1 MKKLAAGLLGLIV
14 ILVAAVLIGP
24 SFFDWNSQKGRIT
37 AEVERLTGRK
47 LTIDGDLSLA
57 ILPAPAFSAAQVRF
71 ANIEGGSAPTMIEL
85 ESIDVRVSLIP
96 LIQGRVE
103 VERIDLVRPTILVEV
118 LPDGRANWEIA
129 GPDQAAP
136 ATRPG
141 RPGDRSS
148 VFLEQVRL
156 HSVRISDGT
165 LIYRDATAARE
176 ERITGLNAE
185 IAAGSLNG
193 PFTVTGDVVV
203 HGIKTAF
210 DVAVG
215 QLVAQGATSL
225 NVKLDLPDAG
235 AKARFGGAVSRYPG
249 GASLR
254 GKLKAEG
261 GSLAAVVALLAGGGV
276 MSGILAQ
283 PFEAETEL
291 SLDLQ
296 QATASELSFRLGD
309 TAIEGEVR
317 IDFSAPL
324 DVRINLSASRIN
336 LDKLLAAGASA
347 ATIEPS
353 GEGGGQSD
361 GRSGGQA
368 GGQAGEQAGDQ
379 AASDSGP
386 VLPADVTATAEL
398 TIDAVI
404 YRRQVVRQVL
414 VSLSL
419 ANGQLRVSQA
429 LALLPGGS
437 DVSITGVAAQA
448 KAAGGPELQFTG
460 RFEAASDNLRGM
472 LQWLGVDIASV
483 PQGRLRR
490 MSLSA
495 KVVASASQATVSD
508 IDLRIDVSRATGG
521 IAVALR
527 ERPGFGIGIAVDKL
541 DLDAY
546 LPTGGVPAQEGQ
558 AGQGPAAE
566 PASGEGPLAVL
577 ANFDANLDLSLGSLT
592 LRGVTARKLKLDA
605 TLQGGAMSLREVT
618 IGDLAGSEVRLS
630 GTLSDLAATPSIVAE
645 VALSVPKPGKLAK
658 LAGLDPAV
666 LARIGAFEVAGT
678 VTGTLARVGLDA
690 ELTALGGRFG
700 VAGTVQ
706 PLASP
711 IGFDVK
717 LVAKHPDLAELAR
730 ALDVGPALGP
740 SLGGVD
746 LTLGLRGT
754 PARIEVAGLAGSLG
768 PVMLTGGFAAD
779 LSGPVPVLSGIDLGV
794 GVRHADLGGLI
805 EALSPGAE
813 VRRGLGAVDLKGR
826 VTGGAQTFQIAD
838 LAGRLGP
845 AEISG
850 RLGVDLS
857 GTKPA
862 LDIELTTGE
871 LPLAALMA
879 AGGRGASS
887 GTVSGGGKD
896 RWSREP
902 IDVSGLNAVNA
913 EVKLNAEALLLEN
926 ARIDRVAVEV
936 SLVDGLLDLRKF
948 NGTIYGGALAITG
961 KVDARKTLEA
971 GLAVTAIDLDL
982 ARLLHDL
989 AQSDRVSGPLSF
1001 SASLSTRGRSE
1012 AELISA
1018 LTGNG
1023 KVDGSLKVT
1032 TSQEE
1037 RAASQLL
1044 GLAGALLGQKVKEFN
1059 QVRGLTDATNVL
1071 FNAFADAPAAISGS
1085 FTVARGVVAT
1095 DDLRVEGQQAV
1106 ARTQA
1111 RADLPNWL
1119 LDSETGVYLAEDPN
1133 RPYITIGLRGPLDAP
1148 NPRLSGVPLA
1158 PRQQPAPQLDPQL
1171 DPQPAPQQPVQPE
1184 DLLMQGL
1191 EKGLQKLFGN

>member
-1 MKKLAAGLLGLIV
+1 VKKLAAGLLGLIV

-24 SFFDWNSQKGRIT
+24 SFVDWNSQKGRIA

-47 LTIDGDLSLA
+47 LTIDGDLSLV

-85 ESIDVRVSLIP
+85 ESLDVRVSLIP

-103 VERIDLVRPTILVEV
+103 VERIDLVKPTILVEV

-148 VFLEQVRL
+148 DFLEQVRL

-165 LIYRDATAARE
+165 LIYRDAVAARE

-193 PFTVTGDVVV
+193 PFAVTGDVVV

-225 NVKLDLPDAG
+225 NVKLDLPGAG
-235 AKARFGGAVSRYPG
+235 AKARFGGAVSRHPD

-276 MSGILAQ
+276 VSRILAQ

-324 DVRINLSASRIN
+324 DVRINLSASRFN

-353 GEGGGQSD
+353 GEGDGQSD
-361 GRSGGQA
+361 GQSGD
-368 GGQAGEQAGDQ
+368 QAGEQ

-437 DVSITGVAAQA
+437 DISITGVAAQA

-460 RFEAASDNLRGM
+460 RIEAASDNLRGM

-495 KVVASASQATVSD
+495 KVAASASQATVSD
-508 IDLRIDVSRATGG
+508 IDLRVDVSRATGG

-527 ERPGFGIGIAVDKL
+527 ERPGFGIGFAVDKL

-546 LPTGGVPAQEGQ
+546 LPTESVAAQEGQ

-566 PASGEGPLAVL
+566 PASGEGPLAAL
-577 ANFDANLDLSLGSLT
+577 ASFDANLDLSLGSLT

-658 LAGLDPAV
+658 LAGQDPAV
-666 LARIGAFEVAGT
+666 LARIGAFEVTGT
-678 VTGTLARVGLDA
+678 VRGTLARVGLDA

-711 IGFDVK
+711 MGFDLK
-717 LVAKHPDLAELAR
+717 LVAKHPDLAKLAR

-754 PARIEVAGLAGSLG
+754 PARIEVAGLAGNLG
-768 PVMLTGGFAAD
+768 PATLTGGFAAD

-813 VRRGLGAVDLKGR
+813 VRQGLGAVDLKGR

-850 RLGVDLS
+850 RLGADLS

-879 AGGRGASS
+879 AGGGGASS
-887 GTVSGGGKD
+887 GTVSGGRED

-926 ARIDRVAVEV
+926 ARIDRVAVEA

-948 NGTIYGGALAITG
+948 NGTIYDGALAITG

-1012 AELISA
+1012 AELVSA
-1018 LTGNG
+1018 LAGNG

-1032 TSQEE
+1032 TKQEE
-1037 RAASQLL
+1037 RAAGQLL
-1044 GLAGALLGQKVKEFN
+1044 GLAGALLGQKVKEFD
-1059 QVRGLTDATNVL
+1059 QVRGLADATNVL

-1085 FTVARGVVAT
+1085 FTVARGVIVT
-1095 DDLRVEGQQAV
+1095 DDLRVDGRQAV
-1106 ARTQA
+1106 ARTQG

-1158 PRQQPAPQLDPQL
+1158 PQQQPAPQLTPQPDPQP
-1171 DPQPAPQQPVQPE
+1171 DPQPAKPE

-1191 EKGLQKLFGN
+1191 EKGLKSLFGN